1 MNNTNVARQL
11 TSPGGAGNAGK
22 RRSWFGHAL
31 MASARG
37 VALCGPMFTQL
48 AVAVMVLLAAALVPV
63 VVGFYLL
70 PSALLAARTQAERSR
85 RRIGEWSGVAIPAL
99 YRPALELGEQKASR
113 RQQYPWLLGD
123 PTTWRDLLW
132 LIVNPTF
139 GWLYTLAPAALVLWG
154 LFGVF
159 MPAIWKPIVDA
170 HANNWY
176 AMIHVTSTSAAWQS
190 VPLGAAFVL
199 LGLLV
204 SGPLL
209 RGYGHFAHS
218 LLAPS
223 RQADLSERV
232 RHLAESRADA
242 ATSREAEIRRIERD
256 LHDGAQARLVSMGM
270 TLGAAQRLV
279 EDDPA
284 AAKVLLSEA
293 VDASAKALG
302 DLRDLV
308 RGILPP
314 VLADRGLADAVR
326 ALALDSALNVEVVA
340 DLPRLDPPIEA
351 AAYFAVCELLT
362 NVAKH
367 AMAHRV
373 WIDLRYQA
381 GELRIDVV
389 DDGHG
394 GAEAA
399 QGTGLR
405 GIERRLDVFDGHLV
419 VSSPQGG
426 PTIMSIE
433 MPCALSSP
441 KISSS

>member
-1 MNNTNVARQL
+1 MSDKEVTSQL
-11 TSPGGAGNAGK
+11 TSPDGAGN
-22 RRSWFGHAL
+22 RRPWLDRAVI
-31 MASARG
+31 ASVRG

-48 AVAVMVLLAAALVPV
+48 AVAVIVLVAVALVPV

-70 PSALLAARTQAERSR
+70 PSTLLAARKQAERSR
-85 RRIGEWSGVAIPAL
+85 HRIGEWSGVAIPAL
-99 YRPALELGEQKASR
+99 YRPAPELGEQKASW

-139 GWLYTLAPAALVLWG
+139 GWLYTLAPTALVLWG
-154 LFGVF
+154 LFGVA

-170 HANNWY
+170 HADNWY
-176 AMIHVTSTSAAWQS
+176 AMIHVTSASAAWLS

-204 SGPLL
+204 GPALL
-209 RGYGHFAHS
+209 RSYGRFARS
-218 LLAPS
+218 MLAPS
-223 RQADLSERV
+223 RQAELSERV
-232 RHLAESRADA
+232 RHLSESRADA

-256 LHDGAQARLVSMGM
+256 LHDGAQARLVAMGM

-279 EDDPA
+279 EHDPSA
-284 AAKVLLSEA
+284 ARVLLSEA

-308 RGILPP
+308 RGIHPP
-314 VLADRGLADAVR
+314 VLADRGLSDAVR
-326 ALALDSALNVEVVA
+326 ALALDSALKVEVVA

-367 AMAHRV
+367 AMARKV
-373 WIDLRYQA
+373 RIDLRYQA
-381 GELRIDVV
+381 GELHIDVV
-389 DDGHG
+389 DDGRG

-399 QGTGLR
+399 KGTGLR
-405 GIERRLDVFDGHLV
+405 GIERRLDVFDGHLA

-433 MPCALSSP
+433 LPCVLLLPKTSSF
-441 KISSS
+441 